1 MTKILEYIKL
11 HRFKSALYLVLL
23 VGVSFYGYRYFFPT
37 VTPTTYVV
45 TSAQKGTII
54 KTVSGTGQIS
64 ATNQV
69 DIKPKASGDIIRVTA
84 VNGQAV
90 KAGQI
95 IAYIDATDALK
106 SVRDAEVNLKTSE
119 LSYEK
124 LKKPADTLSLLQ
136 AQNSIASLQD
146 SISKTEDDLNKSY
159 EDAFNTLSNAFLS
172 MPTVINDLNELLYG
186 YKIGETERSIGNS
199 QTNEFALVN
208 SLTAS
213 EDVDHI
219 MFLRDRARLDY
230 KTARDKFDSSFNTFK
245 NLSRA
250 SSPEQVLALLND
262 TNQTLSAFS
271 EAAKSEAALYD
282 AWIDIRTQK
291 EQSIF
296 SQVNTYKSMI
306 NSDISTINNS
316 SSNIFNALSGI
327 KSDKQSLE
335 SYKRSLEEKQQSFSD
350 LQAGADPLDLQSS
363 ELSLQQRRNAVADAR
378 ANLANYTIR
387 APFDGV
393 LAKVSVQKGDSV
405 SAGTAAA
412 TMITNQQTVEISL
425 NEVDL
430 SKVKVGQKVNLTFDA
445 VADLNITG
453 AVADID
459 AIGTVSQGVVT
470 YNVKISLDTQDER
483 VKPGMSVSAS
493 IITDIKQD
501 VLMVQSSAIK
511 GSGED
516 QYVEMPN
523 TAVDASQLNQNSG
536 IMLDGVKRQVV
547 TIGISNDT
555 QTEIV
560 SGLNEN
566 DQYISRT
573 ISSAKTTT
581 QQGSSILQQVG
592 GNNRTGNSS
601 FGGATRALT
610 R

>member
-1 MTKILEYIKL
+1 
-11 HRFKSALYLVLL
+11 
-23 VGVSFYGYRYFFPT
+23 
-37 VTPTTYVV
+37 
-45 TSAQKGTII
+45 
-54 KTVSGTGQIS
+54 
-64 ATNQV
+64 
-69 DIKPKASGDIIRVTA
+69 
-84 VNGQAV
+84 
-90 KAGQI
+90 
-95 IAYIDATDALK
+95 
-106 SVRDAEVNLKTSE
+106 
-119 LSYEK
+119 
-124 LKKPADTLSLLQ
+124 
-136 AQNSIASLQD
+136 
-146 SISKTEDDLNKSY
+146 
-159 EDAFNTLSNAFLS
+159 
-172 MPTVINDLNELLYG
+172 
-186 YKIGETERSIGNS
+186 
-199 QTNEFALVN
+199 
-208 SLTAS
+208 
-213 EDVDHI
+213 
-219 MFLRDRARLDY
+219 
-230 KTARDKFDSSFNTFK
+230 
-245 NLSRA
+245 
-250 SSPEQVLALLND
+250 
-262 TNQTLSAFS
+262 
-271 EAAKSEAALYD
+271 
-282 AWIDIRTQK
+282 
-291 EQSIF
+291 
-296 SQVNTYKSMI
+296 
-306 NSDISTINNS
+306 
-316 SSNIFNALSGI
+316 
-327 KSDKQSLE
+327 
-335 SYKRSLEEKQQSFSD
+335 
-350 LQAGADPLDLQSS
+350 
-363 ELSLQQRRNAVADAR
+363 LQQRRNAVADAR